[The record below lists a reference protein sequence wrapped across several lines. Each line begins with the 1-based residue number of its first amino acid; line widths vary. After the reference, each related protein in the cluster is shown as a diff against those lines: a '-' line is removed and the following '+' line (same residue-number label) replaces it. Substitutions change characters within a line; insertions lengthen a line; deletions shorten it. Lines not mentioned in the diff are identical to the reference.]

1 MFQHLLLCATFIIGM
16 VFAAP
21 RPHIGMIDNDV
32 ARDVG
37 AVFTEPTYNSSATF
51 LLMNKINPECMP
63 L

>member
-1 MFQHLLLCATFIIGM
+1 MFQHLLFLAASLIGM

-37 AVFTEPTYNSSATF
+37 AVFNKPTYNSSATF
-51 LLMNKINPECMP
+51 LLMNKISPQCMP